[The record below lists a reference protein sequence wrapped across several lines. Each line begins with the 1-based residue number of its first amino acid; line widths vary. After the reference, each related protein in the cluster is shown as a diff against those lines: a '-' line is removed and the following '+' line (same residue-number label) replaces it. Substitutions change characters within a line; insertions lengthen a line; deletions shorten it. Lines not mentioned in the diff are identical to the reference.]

1 MLKKKQ
7 LPLSVKSIVKKRF
20 RKAQSQKPRKKR
32 KVAEEKIFYG
42 FECLH
47 CPEDKEGD
55 TEVWLTFV
63 AHIFLISEKT
73 PCQLLFVFFCKI
85 KFLRFT
91 KLVT

>member
-55 TEVWLTFV
+55 TEV
-63 AHIFLISEKT
+63 
-73 PCQLLFVFFCKI
+73 
-85 KFLRFT
+85 
-91 KLVT
+91 

>member
-7 LPLSVKSIVKKRF
+7 LSLSVKSIVKKRF

-32 KVAEEKIFYG
+32 KVAEEKIFYD

-55 TEVWLTFV
+55 TEV
-63 AHIFLISEKT
+63 
-73 PCQLLFVFFCKI
+73 
-85 KFLRFT
+85 
-91 KLVT
+91 

>member
-7 LPLSVKSIVKKRF
+7 LSLSVKSIVRKRF

-32 KVAEEKIFYG
+32 KVAEEKIFYD

-55 TEVWLTFV
+55 TEV
-63 AHIFLISEKT
+63 
-73 PCQLLFVFFCKI
+73 
-85 KFLRFT
+85 
-91 KLVT
+91 